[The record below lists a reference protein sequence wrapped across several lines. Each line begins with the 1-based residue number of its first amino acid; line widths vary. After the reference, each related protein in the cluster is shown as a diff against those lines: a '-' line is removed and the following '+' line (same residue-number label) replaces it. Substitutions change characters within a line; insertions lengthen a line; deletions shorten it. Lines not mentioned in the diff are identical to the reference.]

1 MMSNLRKQVRQ
12 ENAIKRLEKTITMH
26 EANAELTVAIMKEKE
41 LSTGSTDK
49 VESVRK
55 KKIERAKTTIQNT
68 KKRMGN

>member
-1 MMSNLRKQVRQ
+1 
-12 ENAIKRLEKTITMH
+12 MH

-41 LSTGSTDK
+41 LSTGASEK

>member
-1 MMSNLRKQVRQ
+1 MSNLGKRVRQ

-26 EANAELTVAIMKEKE
+26 EANAELTVAIMKAKE

-49 VESVRK
+49 VESIRK
-55 KKIERAKTTIQNT
+55 KKIERVKTTIQNT

>member
-1 MMSNLRKQVRQ
+1 MMSNLGKRVRQ